1 MAWAAPVIDHPS
13 TYRPFSGLT
22 LTDLRYLAFAGG
34 EALACVN
41 GNHAKEEPRHE
52 GPPECKKLHV
62 EGQATA
68 QVAAFAQGYPEGNFG
83 RYVCNLRYPIA
94 PYHVCDEA
102 VDVDAT
108 NRTRL
113 SLLPPSTEVQVSGL
127 SRTVPMNPVDGGSA
141 NSD

>member
-1 MAWAAPVIDHPS
+1 MAWAPAPVKDHPS
-13 TYRPFSGLT
+13 TYHPFSGLT

-41 GNHAKEEPRHE
+41 GNHAKEEPRRE
-52 GPPECKKLHV
+52 GPLGCKKLHV

-68 QVAAFAQGYPEGNFG
+68 QVAAFAQGYPEGHFG
-83 RYVCNLRYPIA
+83 RYVIYATRLLPIM
-94 PYHVCDEA
+94 Y

-113 SLLPPSTEVQVSGL
+113 SLLPPSTEVQVSGP
-127 SRTVPMNPVDGGSA
+127 SRTVPKNPVDVGSA

>member
-1 MAWAAPVIDHPS
+1 MLGERANDMGG
-13 TYRPFSGLT
+13 SGDRSSL
-22 LTDLRYLAFAGG
+22 YNLAFAGG

-94 PYHVCDEA
+94 PYVRDEA
-102 VDVDAT
+102 ADVDAT
-108 NRTRL
+108 NRTGCHC
-113 SLLPPSTEVQVSGL
+113 SLPPPK
-127 SRTVPMNPVDGGSA
+127 SRFQA
-141 NSD
+141 